1 MKKSKII
8 TTLIVLLLTGILV
21 FSGCGEDKS
30 NDVVSGNEI
39 PGSNNAVT
47 DESEIPDDLLLYIVV
62 NIDTEDQRIIVENI
76 NENKKSVLTYTGAT
90 SIKNRYGDEISVS
103 KLIPGEIV
111 ELEYN
116 KGTQKISK
124 IRITDDAWEY
134 TDVKEFTIDVDDGIL
149 KTGSQN
155 YSLDGDAKAFSNGL
169 EIGLEEI
176 NERDEITLKGYG
188 TNIYSIIVTK
198 GHGYIVLENT
208 ESFVGGLIDIGSEI
222 VTEIENGMVITAPEG
237 TYTVTVTKNG
247 AGGSQEIVVIR
258 DTEITLDISRLQTSS
273 EMGSIKF
280 SIIPSTAKLYIDGT
294 ITNYTDPI
302 SLSYGNHSFKI
313 VAAGYNTQFGNIN
326 VNKSYT
332 TKTFTMNQTET
343 TTSQTTASGSA
354 TQQAT
359 INEPLGANVYYDNV
373 YKGIVPITFDV
384 TPGSHTIV
392 LRKTGYTSK
401 SYTVT
406 IPNDGE
412 DVDYGF
418 DDLVAS

>member
-1 MKKSKII
+1 MQITYFKID
-8 TTLIVLLLTGILV
+8 
-21 FSGCGEDKS
+21 SS
-30 NDVVSGNEI
+30 
-39 PGSNNAVT
+39 
-47 DESEIPDDLLLYIVV
+47 
-62 NIDTEDQRIIVENI
+62 
-76 NENKKSVLTYTGAT
+76 
-90 SIKNRYGDEISVS
+90 DEISKV
-103 KLIPGEIV
+103 V
-111 ELEYN
+111 NEYN

-294 ITNYTDPI
+294 ITNLDLDDI
-302 SLSYGNHSFKI
+302 SPYVRKFSKNKI
-313 VAAGYNTQFGNIN
+313 KNISGIIN
-326 VNKSYT
+326 VES
-332 TKTFTMNQTET
+332 KTQRLSAKTNRV
-343 TTSQTTASGSA
+343 TSSIV
-354 TQQAT
+354 
-359 INEPLGANVYYDNV
+359 INNLNILGNNY
-373 YKGIVPITFDV
+373 F
-384 TPGSHTIV
+384 SV
-392 LRKTGYTSK
+392 L
-401 SYTVT
+401 
-406 IPNDGE
+406 
-412 DVDYGF
+412 
-418 DDLVAS
+418 